1 MWKTISKRLVRLSRK
16 TGERLRNRTYQN
28 GSAKVQE
35 DLMALVYDPEKGGFI
50 RPSSNENLYDYFQKK
65 GFFFSKEIL
74 TRYFLSLKT
83 KPFVILTGISGT
95 GKTKIAQIFADYI
108 C

>member
-1 MWKTISKRLVRLSRK
+1 MDIKYDAKRKKIKLLGYNMK
-16 TGERLRNRTYQN
+16 
-28 GSAKVQE
+28 
-35 DLMALVYDPEKGGFI
+35 D
-50 RPSSNENLYDYFQKK
+50 LYDFFEDK
-65 GFFFSKEIL
+65 GFFFSREVL

-108 C
+108 CQDE